1 MGRVNLAFV
10 RNVVGTRIQQNPTPK
25 IPTLAYRGQTTK
37 PPSLTTMAS
46 HTATRPNPVYTGDKM
61 LGVAVMHKSNPV
73 PVFSRE
79 EAVSVARMRRG

>member
-10 RNVVGTRIQQNPTPK
+10 RNVVGTRMDSNPTPR
-25 IPTLAYRGQTTK
+25 IPTLAYRGQTNK
-37 PPSLTTMAS
+37 LPSLTTMQH